1 MIELKIGFFTDSYF
15 PGIDGVTYTIQ
26 AWKERLEERG
36 HEVYVIY
43 PDNPGY
49 EPGEN
54 EFPVPSVP
62 NFFYSQYRLP
72 LTRRTGELPELDII
86 HCHGP
91 ASTGLFGLYYAR
103 NQEVPSVYT
112 HHTPVE
118 DYLIR
123 GLKSELVA
131 ELAGKIWVSYANRFL
146 KRFDAVTASTSKI
159 GRDIEVEKLPV
170 GVETDFF
177 RPVEGE
183 MFDQEVIGY
192 CGRMSKKKNLDE
204 VLKLAERMRDQK
216 FVLVGEGPERKSLE
230 KEAPENVEFRD
241 FLDRE
246 ELPEFYSSISVF
258 ITASTC
264 DTLGLST
271 LEANA
276 CGTPVASADVN
287 PFDRTIQE
295 DNGAR
300 FEYGSIDEM
309 ESAVRSCIEE
319 KRDTRDAVM
328 KYSLNETINRLEEI
342 YTGLR

>member
-26 AWKERLEERG
+26 AWKDRLEERG
-36 HEVYVIY
+36 HDVYVIY

-54 EFPVPSVP
+54 EFPVPSIP

-72 LTRRTGELPELDII
+72 LARRTGELPEMDVV

-91 ASTGLFGLYYAR
+91 ASTGILGLYYAR
-103 NQEVPSVYT
+103 KHEISSVYT

-123 GLKSELVA
+123 GLKSELLA
-131 ELAGKIWVSYANRFL
+131 NIAGKLWVSYANRFL
-146 KRFDAVTASTSKI
+146 KRFDSVTASTSKI
-159 GRDIEVEKLPV
+159 DRGVEVEKLPV

-177 RPVEGE
+177 KPVAGE
-183 MFDQEVIGY
+183 MFDEEVVGY
-192 CGRMSKKKNLDE
+192 CGRMSKKKNLGE
-204 VLKLAERMRDQK
+204 VLRLAEKMQDQK
-216 FVLVGEGPERKSLE
+216 FVLVGEGPEREKLE
-230 KEAPENVEFRD
+230 KKAPENVEFRD
-241 FLDRE
+241 FLNRE

-276 CGTPVASADVN
+276 CGTPVAAADVN

-295 DNGAR
+295 ENGAR
-300 FEYGSIDEM
+300 FEYGDIEDM
-309 ESAVRSCIEE
+309 RSAVNSCIEG
-319 KRDTRDAVM
+319 KRDTREAVM
-328 KYSLNETINRLEEI
+328 KYSLQETINKLEEM
-342 YTGLR
+342 YKGLN